1 MKEKN
6 EIIGNITQNINK
18 EVPTP
23 NNDAQSIRA
32 IIKNSG
38 EIVGYELSNGKR
50 INKEEGVQMAKN
62 GQIAGVA
69 VGVSRKGEEY
79 LRSLPDENE
88 DNNLSSLPVIK

>member
-6 EIIGNITQNINK
+6 EMIGDLPRNINK
-18 EVPTP
+18 DVPTP

-88 DNNLSSLPVIK
+88 NNNLSSLPVIK